1 LLRESARQW
10 SEEVVKHGGI
20 LETQVAEV
28 AFDSLQDPVERK
40 YFNEVKTSFKL
51 SDEEIDR
58 LIEVGG
64 RLLRETPEY
73 QEFLTGLKK

>member
-1 LLRESARQW
+1 M
-10 SEEVVKHGGI
+10 
-20 LETQVAEV
+20 
-28 AFDSLQDPVERK
+28 AFDSLQDPDEREYFDEVE
-40 YFNEVKTSFKL
+40 TSFNL

-73 QEFLTGLKK
+73 QQFLIDMK